1 MNGPSLLNL
10 LRTGDIEPL
19 HAHLTDLQAQFEA
32 GQISEGDLLRAFR
45 AFQTSDLTLGE
56 GFQKW
61 TEAHPGT
68 YAPHVALAGWFLG
81 RGWEA
86 RGGHTSNRVSD
97 QGWRSLDHFLT
108 QADGCARHAA
118 TLTDNP
124 VAAWNVIGLAS
135 NTRGCQLSL
144 HDVQNQ
150 QYPDWFTRAVQD
162 NPGTLALR
170 RVMLLHLRTEW
181 GGGEEHMLTFVRQ
194 QQDAGLL
201 GQSDIQRLWAA
212 FHSHVAH
219 HAQHF
224 SQDHALAVERARI
237 AAELDPLQ
245 SEQLLIALTG
255 ANASPSERLDA
266 LRRYLSAAQQENSVP
281 SGNFGWAVL
290 KAGDWIKPELP
301 RITALLASAAQ
312 DGDAD
317 SAVLLG
323 RMQLVHP
330 AWGTQSARAVLEIA
344 RDQGHTAAAETIAYL
359 SEHTSAPAEQQ
370 RADILKAA
378 DLLSGEMSWH
388 VYQQFP
394 EFQRQFNLEPRQRFK
409 YLHRAAD
416 GGENDARFELA
427 RQLRAGNVELG
438 EDGVL
443 RPVDTQPIQ
452 ASLEYARH
460 LLERAA
466 MTDHGP
472 SRKALKSAQEKDW
485 QEVTA
490 RRLKL
495 KAVRAKQLT
504 PKDETDSRPF
514 RVPWFLIAALIFGVF
529 RACSHM
535 NDSSTAA
542 LLDPVQRIEQREVSA
557 EQQRF
562 IERVAAGE
570 LQPVFEKDGVHFE
583 PVTPKS
589 P

>member
-1 MNGPSLLNL
+1 MNGPDLLNL
-10 LRTGDIEPL
+10 LRSGDIDPL
-19 HAHLTDLQAQFEA
+19 HTHLSDLQAQFEA
-32 GQISEGDLLRAFR
+32 GTLHERDLLRAFQP
-45 AFQTSDLTLGE
+45 FQTSDLTLGD

-61 TEAHPGT
+61 TETHPGA
-68 YAPHVALAGWFLG
+68 YAPHVALANWFLG

-86 RGGHTSNRVSD
+86 RGQSTSNRVSD

-108 QADGCARHAA
+108 QTDGCARHAA

-124 VAAWNVIGLAS
+124 LVAWNVIGLAS

-144 HDVQNQ
+144 HDVQTQ
-150 QYPDWFTRAVQD
+150 QYPDWFTRGVQD

-170 RVMLLHLRTEW
+170 RIMLLHLRTEW
-181 GGGEEHMLTFVRQ
+181 GGSEEHMLTFVRQ
-194 QQDAGLL
+194 QQDAGQL
-201 GQSDIQRLWAA
+201 GQTDMQRLWAE

-224 SQDHALAVERARI
+224 AQNHALAVERARI
-237 AAELDPLQ
+237 AAELHPLQ

-266 LRRYLSAAQQENSVP
+266 LRRYLSAAQQENTVP

-290 KAGDWIKPELP
+290 NAEDWIKPELP
-301 RITALLASAAQ
+301 RITALLTGAAQ

-323 RMQLVHP
+323 HMQLIHP

-344 RDQGHTAAAETIAYL
+344 RDQGHTAAAETLAYL
-359 SEHTSAPAEQQ
+359 SEHTSAPVEQR

-394 EFQRQFNLEPRQRFK
+394 EFQRQFNLEPRQRFR

-427 RQLRAGNVELG
+427 QQLRAGNVELG
-438 EDGVL
+438 EDGLL
-443 RPVDTQPIQ
+443 RPVDTQPLQ

-466 MTDHGP
+466 STDHAP
-472 SRKALKSAQEKDW
+472 SSKALKAARDRDW
-485 QEVTA
+485 QAGTA
-490 RRLKL
+490 RRVKL
-495 KAVRAKQLT
+495 RAVRT
-504 PKDETDSRPF
+504 GPVRPEEPAEERQT
-514 RVPWFLIAALIFGVF
+514 RVPWFLIAALIFGAFRVF
-529 RACSHM
+529 SHLTDRSV
-535 NDSSTAA
+535 NPWETQ
-542 LLDPVQRIEQREVSA
+542 PQREVSA
-557 EQQRF
+557 EHQQL

-570 LQPVFEKDGVHFE
+570 LQPVFREDGIHFE
-583 PVTPKS
+583 PVDPRDH
-589 P
+589 

>member
-1 MNGPSLLNL
+1 MNAPDLLHL
-10 LRTGDIEPL
+10 LRSGDIEPL
-19 HAHLTDLQAQFEA
+19 HAQLSDLQAQFEA
-32 GQISEGDLLRAFR
+32 GKLHERDLLRAFHP
-45 AFQTSDLTLGE
+45 FQTSDLTLSD

-61 TEAHPGT
+61 TEKRPGT

-86 RGGHTSNRVSD
+86 RGGQKSNRVSD

-124 VAAWNVIGLAS
+124 LAAWHVIGLVS

-144 HDVQNQ
+144 HDVQTQ
-150 QYPDWFTRAVQD
+150 HYPDWFTRGVAD
-162 NPGTLALR
+162 NPGSFVLR

-181 GGGEEHMLTFVRQ
+181 GGSEEHMLTFVRQ

-201 GQSDIQRLWAA
+201 GQTDMQRLWAE
-212 FHSHVAH
+212 FHSCVAH

-245 SEQLLIALTG
+245 SEQLLISLTG
-255 ANASPSERLDA
+255 ANASPFERLDA

-281 SGNFGWAVL
+281 SSNFGWAVL
-290 KAGDWIKPELP
+290 NAEDWIRPELP
-301 RITALLASAAQ
+301 RITALLDRAAQ

-323 RMQLVHP
+323 HMQLIHP

-344 RDQGHTAAAETIAYL
+344 RDQGHTAAAETLAYL
-359 SEHTSAPAEQQ
+359 SEHTSAPVEQ
-370 RADILKAA
+370 RREDILKAA

-427 RQLRAGNVELG
+427 QQLRAGNVELG
-438 EDGVL
+438 EDGLL
-443 RPVDTQPIQ
+443 RPVDTQPLQ
-452 ASLEYARH
+452 ASLDYAKH

-466 MTDHGP
+466 STDHAP
-472 SRKALKSAQEKDW
+472 SSKALKAARERDW
-485 QEVTA
+485 QAETA
-490 RRLKL
+490 RRVKLRAVQTGPVKPGEPAGERQARVPWWLIAVLIVGALRACAHFTDAPPTSEVDPFRLLEERAELSQQQDLIQQVADGKL
-495 KAVRAKQLT
+495 KAVLEGDQVK
-504 PKDETDSRPF
+504 F
-514 RVPWFLIAALIFGVF
+514 VPV
-529 RACSHM
+529 
-535 NDSSTAA
+535 
-542 LLDPVQRIEQREVSA
+542 DPR
-557 EQQRF
+557 
-562 IERVAAGE
+562 
-570 LQPVFEKDGVHFE
+570 DH
-583 PVTPKS
+583 
-589 P
+589 

>member
-1 MNGPSLLNL
+1 MNGPDLLNL
-10 LRTGDIEPL
+10 LRSGDIDPL
-19 HAHLTDLQAQFEA
+19 HAHLSDLQAQFEV
-32 GQISEGDLLRAFR
+32 GTLHERDLLRAFQP
-45 AFQTSDLTLGE
+45 FQTSDLTLSD

-61 TEAHPGT
+61 TETHPGT

-108 QADGCARHAA
+108 QTDGCARHAA

-124 VAAWNVIGLAS
+124 LAAWNVIGLAS

-144 HDVQNQ
+144 HDVQTQ
-150 QYPDWFTRAVQD
+150 QYPDWFTRGVAD
-162 NPGTLALR
+162 NPGSFALR
-170 RVMLLHLRTEW
+170 RVMLLHLRAEW
-181 GGGEEHMLTFVRQ
+181 GGSEEHMLTFVRQ
-194 QQDAGLL
+194 QQDAGQL
-201 GQSDIQRLWAA
+201 GQTDMQRLWAE

-224 SQDHALAVERARI
+224 AQDHALAVERARI
-237 AAELDPLQ
+237 AAELHPLEA
-245 SEQLLIALTG
+245 EQLLIALTG

-266 LRRYLSAAQQENSVP
+266 LRRYLAAAQQENSVP

-290 KAGDWIKPELP
+290 KAEDWIKPELP
-301 RITALLASAAQ
+301 RITALLARAAQ

-323 RMQLVHP
+323 HMQLLHP

-344 RDQGHTAAAETIAYL
+344 RDQGHTAAAETLAYL
-359 SEHTSAPAEQQ
+359 SEHTSAPVEQ
-370 RADILKAA
+370 RREDILKAA
-378 DLLSGEMSWH
+378 DLFSGEMSWH

-394 EFQRQFNLEPRQRFK
+394 DFQRQFNLEPRQRFK

-427 RQLRAGNVELG
+427 RQLRAGRVEVG

-443 RPVDTQPIQ
+443 RPVDTAPIQ
-452 ASLEYARH
+452 GSLDYAKH

-466 MTDHGP
+466 STDHKGAAKML
-472 SRKALKSAQEKDW
+472 RGARDQDW
-485 QEVTA
+485 QAATA

-495 KAVRAKQLT
+495 TGEQTTKKSGGFWQDWWKWMLAVAVIR
-504 PKDETDSRPF
+504 
-514 RVPWFLIAALIFGVF
+514 LIAALLGY
-529 RACSHM
+529 H
-535 NDSSTAA
+535 
-542 LLDPVQRIEQREVSA
+542 
-557 EQQRF
+557 
-562 IERVAAGE
+562 
-570 LQPVFEKDGVHFE
+570 
-583 PVTPKS
+583 
-589 P
+589 